1 MKRIE
6 SLNAVYDRLHDRIVV
21 TIVGSAYIT
30 DLSLLE
36 NRLQFARSLRS

>member
-6 SLNAVYDRLHDRIVV
+6 SLNAVYDGLHDRIVV
-21 TIVGSAYIT
+21 TIMGSAYVT

-36 NRLQFARSLRS
+36 DRLQFARSLRS